1 MLRCARSRRQLEGG
15 GISHGGVFLMKVQIV
30 VKLKDGVLDPQGQ
43 AIQRSLKKLGHKE
56 ISRVRQGRY
65 FELEIDDQDQSV
77 VTRLSEQIA
86 ADVLSNPIIE
96 DFEIRQIT

>member
-1 MLRCARSRRQLEGG
+1 
-15 GISHGGVFLMKVQIV
+15 MKVQIV

>member
-1 MLRCARSRRQLEGG
+1 
-15 GISHGGVFLMKVQIV
+15 V

-56 ISRVRQGRY
+56 VSRVRQGRY
-65 FELEIDDQDQSV
+65 FELEIDDQDHAI
-77 VTRLSEQIA
+77 VTQLSEQIA

-96 DFEIRQIT
+96 DFEIRQIS

>member
-1 MLRCARSRRQLEGG
+1 
-15 GISHGGVFLMKVQIV
+15 MKVQIV
-30 VKLKDGVLDPQGQ
+30 VKLKDGVLDPQGE
-43 AIQRSLKKLGHKE
+43 AIQRSLKKLGHTE

-77 VTRLSEQIA
+77 VTQLSEQIA